1 MATAPAHPRDEAE
14 RVLSA
19 FWADRRLPVDP
30 VAIAR
35 AMGLDVKQAELPPE
49 ISGALVKRAGADAV
63 ILLAQEDNPNR
74 KRFTCAH
81 ELGHFVRHA
90 GDASIERL
98 DFRGTLASTG
108 LDKEEVFANQ
118 FAANLLMPEAELRA
132 AIQHQPSV
140 WQLAHQFGVSGE
152 AMGYRLENLLGIPV
166 ERIQTSR

>member
-1 MATAPAHPRDEAE
+1 MAAPGQPREEAE
-14 RVLSA
+14 RVLTA
-19 FWADRRLPVDP
+19 FWPDRKVPVDP

-35 AMGLDVKQAELPPE
+35 ALGLEVKQGELPSE

-63 ILLAQEDNPNR
+63 ILLAQEDHPNR

-90 GDASIERL
+90 GSASIERL
-98 DFRGTLASTG
+98 DFRGPLAAPG

-132 AIQHQPSV
+132 AIQHQQTI
-140 WQLAHQFGVSGE
+140 WQLSHLFGVSGE
-152 AMGYRLENLLGIPV
+152 AMGYRLEQLLGV
-166 ERIQTSR
+166 SFERSQISR